1 MSLLQVGYS
10 EPPPHLLWT
19 YLPGSFTFRL
29 NSSFTQSMTIPPPL
43 LLSRANLLQSKMD
56 LYFSFDQDD
65 AADYDER

>member
-1 MSLLQVGYS
+1 MFNHNKGRGGRGRQI
-10 EPPPHLLWT
+10 
-19 YLPGSFTFRL
+19 GSFIFRL
-29 NSSFTQSMTIPPPL
+29 NNFFTQSMTIPPPL

>member
-1 MSLLQVGYS
+1 MFNNNKGRGGRGRQI
-10 EPPPHLLWT
+10 E
-19 YLPGSFTFRL
+19 SFIFRL